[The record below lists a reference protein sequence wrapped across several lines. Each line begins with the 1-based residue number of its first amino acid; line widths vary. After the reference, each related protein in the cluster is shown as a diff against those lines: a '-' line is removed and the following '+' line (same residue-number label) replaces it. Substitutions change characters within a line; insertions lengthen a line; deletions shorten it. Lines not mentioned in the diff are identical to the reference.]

1 MEVDILRFSGMI
13 KCAKTLITPKESRM
27 PTSPLYDSTRAALAA
42 RLSVRD
48 SQLDTLA
55 LVIVGITQSVAAQ
68 VGKIA
73 RAMPLDTTQYAKEQR
88 LRRLLDNERITQEQH
103 YQPLAKTAL
112 HGLKGQKVNLL
123 IDRVLLC
130 DYHNILVVSVGFR
143 RRSIPLAWID
153 LDHRG
158 ASGYSDQ
165 TAVLQQALAVLPE
178 RVRVT
183 VHGDSEFRSQELFS
197 WLRQQGHDVM
207 LGVTGRTLVSQA
219 SDAPSRSLE
228 SWLTDPA
235 TMVYLEGMYVTE
247 RQQGPVTIIAW
258 WDKDDDGKPLIRGV
272 VTNLPPTWQ
281 TYQRGKRRMW
291 IETVFRDWQSGG
303 FHLERSGIT
312 DRKRFARLL
321 LPLVIAYLWFV
332 SLGRWVVKR
341 GYRRLIDDGDSRS
354 WHYSLF
360 QLGVGWKER
369 LASYCQAIPILL
381 HLYL

>member
-1 MEVDILRFSGMI
+1 M
-13 KCAKTLITPKESRM
+13 
-27 PTSPLYDSTRAALAA
+27 
-42 RLSVRD
+42 
-48 SQLDTLA
+48 
-55 LVIVGITQSVAAQ
+55 
-68 VGKIA
+68 
-73 RAMPLDTTQYAKEQR
+73 
-88 LRRLLDNERITQEQH
+88 
-103 YQPLAKTAL
+103 
-112 HGLKGQKVNLL
+112 
-123 IDRVLLC
+123 
-130 DYHNILVVSVGFR
+130 
-143 RRSIPLAWID
+143 
-153 LDHRG
+153 DHRG

-165 TAVLQQALAVLPE
+165 TTVLQQALAVLPE
-178 RVRVT
+178 RVQVT

-207 LGVTGRTLVSQA
+207 MGVTGRTLVSQA
-219 SDAPSRSLE
+219 ADAPSRPLE

-235 TMVYLEGMYVTE
+235 TMVYLGEMYVTE

-258 WDKDDDGKPLIRGV
+258 WAKDDDGKPLIRGV

-281 TYQRGKRRMW
+281 TYHRGKRRMW

-369 LASYCQAIPILL
+369 MASYCQAIPILL